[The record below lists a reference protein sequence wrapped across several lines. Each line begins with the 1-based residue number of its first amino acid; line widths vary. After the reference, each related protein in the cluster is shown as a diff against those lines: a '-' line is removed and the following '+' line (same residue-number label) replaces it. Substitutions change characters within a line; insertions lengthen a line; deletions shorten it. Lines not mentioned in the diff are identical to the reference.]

1 MIKQEDIMVM
11 FRALI
16 PQANQAI
23 NQANQVNQAINQA
36 DSQVDNQANQV
47 TNQAE
52 LDDLEKRI
60 LAVITVM
67 QLLRI

>member
-36 DSQVDNQANQV
+36 DNQANQV